1 MPPISHRRRACLG
14 LPLLPW
20 LTVASGC
27 ASPVPGATRAG
38 PARAPDASAE
48 PARALDASAE
58 PALMPLWQ
66 GQPMAEADWPG
77 GHAGDGTGQ
86 LSADGQRLTNVGWPT
101 LAVYPPAPGRATGTA
116 MLVAPG
122 GGLRFLAI
130 QNEGV
135 QIAHWL
141 AERGV
146 TAFLLRYRT
155 FHEPAGE
162 TPEQARDKVFAALR
176 AGWAGHA
183 AAADGL
189 QAMRLIRRRAAEWG
203 VNPQRVGAI
212 GFSAGAH
219 VAGMAGLATEAA
231 ARADFVALVYGSPL
245 GAGPL
250 PPAFLPDPPGSPT
263 EPWLRPPGRPAPG
276 ALPPMFL
283 AMAQDDRLVGSGVRG
298 FYEQLFAAGYRPEL
312 HLFRSGGHGFGLA
325 PRGRSSDN
333 WSAALAAWLLDLGL
347 LAPASAT

>member
-1 MPPISHRRRACLG
+1 MNPARARPLAGISHRRRASLG

-20 LTVASGC
+20 LAAATGC
-27 ASPVPGATRAG
+27 AQLA
-38 PARAPDASAE
+38 PAAPAASAST
-48 PARALDASAE
+48 DGE
-58 PALMPLWQ
+58 PALLPLWQ
-66 GQPMAEADWPG
+66 GEAMAEADWPG

-86 LSADGQRLTNVGWPT
+86 LSADGQRLGNIGQPT
-101 LAVYPPAPGRATGTA
+101 LAMYRPAPGRATGAA
-116 MLVAPG
+116 MVVAPG
-122 GGLRFLAI
+122 GGFRFLAI

-135 QIAHWL
+135 QIARWL

-146 TAFLLRYRT
+146 TAGLLRYRT

-176 AGWAGHA
+176 AGWAGRA

-189 QAMRLIRRRAAEWG
+189 QALRLLRRHAAAWG

-219 VAGMAGLATEAA
+219 VAGMAGLATEPA
-231 ARADFVALVYGSPL
+231 ARADFAALIYGSPL
-245 GAGPL
+245 GHGAL
-250 PPAFLPDPPGSPT
+250 PPAFLPEPPGTPT

-283 AMAQDDRLVGSGVRG
+283 AMAQDDRLVSSGVRG
-298 FYEQLFAAGYRPEL
+298 FYDQLFAAGYRPEL

-325 PRGRSSDN
+325 PRGHSSDS
-333 WSAALAAWLLDLGL
+333 WAASLHGWLADLGL
-347 LAPASAT
+347 LRA